1 MAQLDQRSDL
11 ACAAGCDNNRQTKQP
26 QSTRAVPDREISRF
40 VGDSEVVLLTA
51 EEQAVR
57 SGRLKRK
64 RDTFLPLP
72 EHAIAHLHEF
82 RVRFSVGLQFFAGV
96 RNCSFYAIRV
106 SAGRVKASLPSAS
119 RPVGS

>member
-1 MAQLDQRSDL
+1 LPARR
-11 ACAAGCDNNRQTKQP
+11 AAITTGKQSNRNPRGQYRT
-26 QSTRAVPDREISRF
+26 ERF
-40 VGDSEVVLLTA
+40 SGIVGDSEVVLLTA

-82 RVRFSVGLQFFAGV
+82 RVRFNVGLQFFAGV